1 MATRQD
7 KILACIDPATQ
18 LGLEIGALNKPIV
31 TREMG
36 DIRYVDHASTPELK
50 QKYANDPNVDV
61 EAIVD
66 VDYIWGV
73 QTLPELVRSD
83 APFSYVVA
91 SHVIEHV
98 PDLIGWLKEI
108 HAVLKPGGILTLAI
122 PDKRYCFD
130 YHRPLTQ
137 PAAIVEAYLQ
147 NRRKPSPGQ
156 IFEFFSSV
164 AFWNGEF
171 VWAESAVGKEHE
183 IVRLH
188 SLEESW
194 RMTNQIVADGNYY
207 DVHCW
212 VFTPASFFELLR
224 TIIQVGACDFKVAE
238 FYPTE
243 GCEFYVSLAA
253 MDLSVEQ
260 TERQKIQLDSFA
272 AVAELFLAVNSDS
285 VAISNQQDPNRLLQN
300 DIERLRAD
308 KRRLQA
314 DKQRLR
320 QKVQHLEDT
329 LAAREHE
336 ISAMQS
342 SKFWK
347 LRKQWLEFKQRFI
360 VNKYLE
366 NGKELKNQY
375 R

>member
-1 MATRQD
+1 MQTRQE

-18 LGLEIGALNKPIV
+18 KGLEIGALHKPIV

-36 DIRYVDHASTPELK
+36 DIRYVDHASTEELK
-50 QKYANDPNVDV
+50 QKYADDPNVDV

-66 VDYIWGV
+66 VSYIWGT
-73 QTLPELVRSD
+73 QTLPELVGDD
-83 APFSYVVA
+83 APFDYVIA

-108 HAVLKPGGILTLAI
+108 RAVLKPGGILTLVI

-156 IFEFFSSV
+156 VFEFFSSV
-164 AFWNGEF
+164 AFWNGDF
-171 VWAESAVGKEHE
+171 VWAESAAGKEHE
-183 IVRLH
+183 ITRLH

-212 VFTPASFFELLR
+212 VFTPASFFELLK
-224 TIIQVGACDFKVAE
+224 TVIQVGACDFKIAE

-253 MDLSVEQ
+253 MDLSIEQ
-260 TERQKIQLDSFA
+260 AERQKIQLDSFVIPNITEPPPA
-272 AVAELFLAVNSDS
+272 INSDS
-285 VAISNQQDPNRLLQN
+285 MVEVKQQEPTHSIQN
-300 DIERLRAD
+300 TIERLRAD
-308 KRRLQA
+308 KQRLQG

-320 QKVQHLEDT
+320 QKVKYLEDILT
-329 LAAREHE
+329 MSKNE
-336 ISAMQS
+336 ITAMQS

-347 LRKQWLEFKQRFI
+347 LRRQWLELKQFI
-360 VNKYLE
+360 VK
-366 NGKELKNQY
+366 K
-375 R
+375 